1 MLYKNNTSKYTGKV
15 DILTPKWHF
24 ELMEKIDFLKS
35 GCFNQLAIF
44 KKRKKQAGI
53 KYFNTKQQ
61 NLKGLEETIKT

>member
-53 KYFNTKQQ
+53 KYFNTKQ
-61 NLKGLEETIKT
+61 